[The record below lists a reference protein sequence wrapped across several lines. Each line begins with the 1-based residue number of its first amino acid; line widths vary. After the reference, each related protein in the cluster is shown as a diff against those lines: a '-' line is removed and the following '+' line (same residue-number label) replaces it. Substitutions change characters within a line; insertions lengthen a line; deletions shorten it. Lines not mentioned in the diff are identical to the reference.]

1 MKHISSGDLL
11 REEVESGSN
20 KGKQLKEIMDKGEL
34 VSMKMVLDMIQN
46 AMIRCVLHELNEPM
60 GRVIWHVLLWP
71 F

>member
-1 MKHISSGDLL
+1 
-11 REEVESGSN
+11 
-20 KGKQLKEIMDKGEL
+20 MDKGEL